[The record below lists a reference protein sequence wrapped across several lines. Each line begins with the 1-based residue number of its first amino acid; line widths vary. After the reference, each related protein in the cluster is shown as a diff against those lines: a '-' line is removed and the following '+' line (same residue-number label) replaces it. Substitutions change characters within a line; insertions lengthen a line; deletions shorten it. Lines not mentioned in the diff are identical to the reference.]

1 MHVLRHLGMR
11 HDSGESRTV
20 VRLPGSDHETFGL
33 EAKHEA
39 GYFLSFFGFFVSF
52 FRALLPL
59 AMMSSS
65 GFVTGNGNAVQERI
79 M

>member
-1 MHVLRHLGMR
+1 MKR
-11 HDSGESRTV
+11 
-20 VRLPGSDHETFGL
+20 
-33 EAKHEA
+33 

-65 GFVTGNGNAVQERI
+65 GFVTPSW
-79 M
+79 